1 MVVKEL
7 QHTPVGILAE
17 KYSIPRSTI
26 FSWECQLR
34 MMNKKAS
41 TNRRGSHPRSGSGRG
56 LSYPQKVDEEIMEWI
71 LVRRDLHLPVG
82 TELIKVKARQ
92 LIKPYNSEFK
102 ASSGWLHK
110 FMMRHGLSLRSRTSI
125 SQKLPAQLERKL
137 ESFLNHVRL
146 FRKQQEYPLD
156 LIIIMDKTPM
166 YFNMVPERTV
176 TSKGSK
182 EVRIRSSGAEKK
194 KLTVALTWT
203 GDIGVST

>member
-1 MVVKEL
+1 
-7 QHTPVGILAE
+7 
-17 KYSIPRSTI
+17 
-26 FSWECQLR
+26 
-34 MMNKKAS
+34 
-41 TNRRGSHPRSGSGRG
+41 
-56 LSYPQKVDEEIMEWI
+56 MEWI

-182 EVRIRSSGAEKK
+182 RGQNSVIRSREKETHSCPN
-194 KLTVALTWT
+194 LDWGHRRFYIRAL
-203 GDIGVST
+203 